1 MQDIVSTKNFKV
13 NELPANDKRK
23 LVDAFTWLMQE
34 DKKQNPALYQI
45 KKEQNDRHNMSL
57 DTKRQDEL
65 LNRSNQ
71 LGALFTDG
79 PIQKIRSKSK

>member
-1 MQDIVSTKNFKV
+1 MQDTVSTKNFKV

-23 LVDAFTWLMQE
+23 LVDALTWLIQE

-45 KKEQNDRHNMSL
+45 KKEQNDRHDMSL

-65 LNRSNQ
+65 PIRSNQ
-71 LGALFTDG
+71 LGALLTNG
-79 PIQKIRSKSK
+79 PIQEIRSKSK